1 MAVNSGRT
9 VVVKVSTDNA
19 NHVYDS
25 ASWTSIGQQRGG
37 AAERTT
43 DVADATHKGTTGSWA
58 TSISTRRGWSLSVD
72 GVLDVSDQGWA
83 LLYAAWNSVDSE
95 WFLLDG
101 STMSGVSHPE
111 PSVVGSGT
119 AFITSLSFDFP
130 EADIVSYS
138 AELQGTG
145 ALAAPAE

>member
-1 MAVNSGRT
+1 MPVNSGRE

-25 ASWTSIGQQRGG
+25 GSWITIGQQRGG
-37 AAERTT
+37 SAERTT
-43 DVADATHKGTTGSWA
+43 EVADATHKGTSGSWA

-72 GVLDVSDQGWA
+72 GVLDVADQGWA
-83 LLYAAWNSVDSE
+83 LIYAAWNSVDSE
-95 WFLLDG
+95 WFLLNG
-101 STMSGVSHPE
+101 ATMTGVSLPE
-111 PSVVGSGT
+111 PSVVASGT

-145 ALAAPAE
+145 ALATPAE